1 MNSIIDFIGA
11 DIFNW
16 IVVPMLIMLARIFDV
31 SLGTLRI
38 ILIGKGYKNI
48 APVIG
53 FFEILVWIIAV
64 GQIMQHL
71 DRWLYYIAYAMGYAF
86 GTFIGM
92 KLENK
97 LSLGQVVVRIIT
109 ANDSNELIDCFKT
122 NNYNFTTVEA
132 MGKFG
137 PVKIIFMITQRHLL
151 NQTLK
156 FIEEYNPTS
165 FYSIEDVRYVKGSL
179 PGGENPVINT
189 LKNPFTKYTILNSA
203 KRK

>member
-1 MNSIIDFIGA
+1 MESFISYIGT
-11 DIFNW
+11 DVFNW
-16 IVVPMLIMLARIFDV
+16 IIVPLLIMCARIFDV
-31 SLGTLRI
+31 SLGTVRI
-38 ILIGKGYKNI
+38 ILIGKGYKNV
-48 APVIG
+48 APIVG

-64 GQIMQHL
+64 SQIMQHL
-71 DRWLYYIAYAMGYAF
+71 DRWLYYIAYATGYAL

-109 ANDSNELIDCFKT
+109 ASDSTDIIDCFKE

-132 MGKFG
+132 TGKFG

-151 NQTLK
+151 NQIIKL
-156 FIEEYNPTS
+156 IEEHNSNS
-165 FYSIEDVRYVKGSL
+165 FYSVEDVRYVKGSL

-189 LKNPFTKYTILNSA
+189 LKNPFTKHTILNNG

>member
-1 MNSIIDFIGA
+1 MDLIGT
-11 DIFNW
+11 DVFNW
-16 IVVPMLIMLARIFDV
+16 VVVPILIMLARIFDV

-38 ILIGKGYKNI
+38 ILIGKGYKNV
-48 APVIG
+48 APIIG

-64 GQIMQHL
+64 SQIMQHL
-71 DRWLYYIAYAMGYAF
+71 DRWLYYVAYATGYAL

-97 LSLGQVVVRIIT
+97 LSLGQVVVRIISST
-109 ANDSNELIDCFKT
+109 GSNDQLVDCLKT

-151 NQTLK
+151 NRTIK
-156 FIEEYNPTS
+156 IIEEHHPSS

-189 LKNPFTKYTILNSA
+189 IKNPFTKHTILHSA